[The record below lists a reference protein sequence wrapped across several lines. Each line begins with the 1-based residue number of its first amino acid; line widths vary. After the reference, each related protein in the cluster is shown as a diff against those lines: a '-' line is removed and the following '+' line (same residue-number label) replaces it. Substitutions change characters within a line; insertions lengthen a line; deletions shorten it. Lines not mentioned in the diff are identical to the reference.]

1 MSYETLEMINAIAS
15 SKPDS
20 FKQTINC
27 LDRRAAIL
35 SSIDSSG
42 DQHDSLFSQS
52 KCNYAVLLEN
62 CDIMLERVFVIEYD
76 KAV

>member
-1 MSYETLEMINAIAS
+1 MSYETLDMISKIAS

-20 FKQTINC
+20 FRQTINC
-27 LDRRAAIL
+27 LDRREAIL

-62 CDIMLERVFVIEYD
+62 CDVMLERIFVVEYD
-76 KAV
+76 KVV